1 VTGTGLML
9 YSEPNRD
16 DGGPSIIRRKLIAVT
31 TAAVAVTCL
40 VAGGYIVVRQLSQ
53 QTTPTT
59 EKTEERLLP
68 EKLNIFLITI
78 DTLRADR
85 LSCYGSDLVDTPNID
100 ALAREGIRFTNTATT
115 VPFTLPAHS
124 SIMTG
129 TYPPHHGVRE
139 NVGYSLGADTATIA
153 ELLRQG
159 GYATAGFVSAF
170 VLDSRWGIGR
180 GFDHYYDD
188 FDIAAAET
196 PNLASVQRPGEET
209 VAAALDWLDQ
219 GASSPF
225 FVWIH
230 LYEPHDPYQPPEPYR
245 SQFEGRPYDGEVAY
259 TDAIIGQLR
268 QELAS
273 RQLLDSSL
281 LILTSDHGE
290 GLGDH
295 DEAFH
300 GYFVYDTTIH
310 VPLIIRTPLPEHGG
324 RVVERATSHVDLLPT
339 IIETAGL
346 AIPDSVHGTSLL
358 ALALGHAD
366 DTERTIYSESFYPF
380 LHYGW
385 APLRSLR
392 SDQLKLI
399 DAPRPE
405 LYNVVDDRREEHNLA
420 GEQEPVL
427 AEMSSRLRE
436 LREEI
441 ELDASSSA
449 EPVDLD
455 EAAMAQLRALGYL
468 AGGGGVELEEEEDR
482 PRSDP
487 KDKIG
492 LHRMIMFA
500 QAKLAAEEEEAAERL
515 LERVLSQDDTI
526 VDAHQMLGQIV
537 GRRGQHEAAAEH
549 FQKALEQNDSHQA
562 SLLGLAAAY
571 RDLGRIEEAA
581 LGFRRVLEIAGTETR
596 ATLALAEIYI
606 EQEQMDEAE
615 AVLEE
620 AIAATEPPGVIYNQL
635 GELRVLQ
642 GRGNEAIPL
651 FEQAIAKNDK
661 PAEPYFNLA
670 VIYED
675 SGSFQKA
682 IEHYDLAIERAPK
695 HFQAQFNL
703 GRLYGHLGN
712 PDRQQQ
718 LWETAIES
726 NPEFVRGYY
735 YLAKLL
741 MDRGLDL
748 DRAVQLARQGLAK
761 DSDHVAGPLGYYI
774 LADLLNRLGRSR
786 EAQEAVRRGQA
797 IQSAAKER

>member
-1 VTGTGLML
+1 M
-9 YSEPNRD
+9 
-16 DGGPSIIRRKLIAVT
+16 GGPDITQRKLITVT
-31 TAAVAVTCL
+31 IAAVAALCL
-40 VAGGYIVVRQLSQ
+40 VAGGFFIARQLSL
-53 QTTPTT
+53 QTTPT
-59 EKTEERLLP
+59 EEETEERLLP
-68 EKLNIFLITI
+68 EKLNIILITI

-139 NVGYSLGADTATIA
+139 NVGYSLGADTATVA
-153 ELLRQG
+153 ELLQQG

-188 FDIAAAET
+188 FDMAAAES

-219 GASSPF
+219 GAASPF

-245 SQFEGRPYDGEVAY
+245 SQYNGRPYDGEVAY

-273 RQLLDSSL
+273 RQLLESSL

-300 GYFVYDTTIH
+300 GYFVYDTTVH
-310 VPLIIRTPLPEHGG
+310 VPLIIRTPFAEQGG

-339 IIETAGL
+339 IVETAGL
-346 AIPDSVHGTSLL
+346 TIPDSTHGKSLL
-358 ALALGHAD
+358 ALALGRTD
-366 DTERTIYSESFYPF
+366 DSQRVTYSESFYPF

-392 SDQLKLI
+392 SDQFKLI

-405 LYNVVDDRREEHNLA
+405 LFDVVDDRKEERNLA
-420 GEQEPVL
+420 EEQGQVL
-427 AEMSSRLRE
+427 TEMSNRLRE

-441 ELDASSSA
+441 ESDAPSSA
-449 EPVDLD
+449 AEPELD
-455 EAAMAQLRALGYL
+455 EATIAQLQALGYL
-468 AGGGGVELEEEEDR
+468 AGEGGVKLEDENDR

-500 QAKLAAEEEEAAERL
+500 QAKLAAEDEEAAERL
-515 LERVLSQDDTI
+515 LTQVLAQDDTI

-537 GRRGQHEAAAEH
+537 GGKGRHEEAAEH
-549 FQKALEQNDSHQA
+549 FQKALEQNDSHQS

-571 RDLGRIEEAA
+571 RKLGRMEEAA

-596 ATLALAEIYI
+596 ATLALAEIYV
-606 EQEQMDEAE
+606 EQGQQEEAE

-620 AIAATEPPGVIYNQL
+620 AIATAEPPGVLFNQL
-635 GELRVLQ
+635 GELLVLQ
-642 GRGNEAIPL
+642 NRDSEAVTL

-675 SGSFQKA
+675 SGSPEKA
-682 IEHYDLAIERAPK
+682 IRYYDQAIERAPK

-703 GRLYGHLGN
+703 GRLYGNLGN
-712 PDRQQQ
+712 PDRQQE

-726 NPEFVRGYY
+726 NPDFVRGYY

-748 DRAVQLARQGLAK
+748 ERAEQLTRQGLAN
-761 DSDHVAGPLGYYI
+761 DSEHVAGPLGYYI
-774 LADLLNRLGRSR
+774 LADLLNRQGRQR
-786 EAQEAVRRGQA
+786 EAQEAVRKGQA
-797 IQSAAKER
+797 IQSAGKEEEKSQ